1 MSQRFIVASI
11 RKPLSKDI
19 NADLQWF
26 GLSLGLFGERDKEK
40 SCFRIFVA
48 LVRATRA
55 RHAVTSDELAKL
67 AHLSRGTV
75 IFHLHKLQ
83 EAGFVVVEE
92 GKYLLRTDTLSELV
106 TELERDVQRCF
117 SDVRKAAEELDA
129 ELGLTKVRRE
139 RSLD

>member
-1 MSQRFIVASI
+1 MAQRFVVATI
-11 RKPLSKDI
+11 RKPVVKDI

-40 SCFRIFVA
+40 SCFRLFVA

-55 RHAVTSDELAKL
+55 RHALTSDELAKL
-67 AHLSRGTV
+67 THLSRGTV

-92 GKYLLRTDTLSELV
+92 GKYLLRSDTLSELV
-106 TELERDVQRCF
+106 VELERDISR
-117 SDVRKAAEELDA
+117 SLGDIRAAAQELDA
-129 ELGLTKVRRE
+129 ELGLTHMRRQ
-139 RSLD
+139 RSVE